1 MGGKDSLFKHLP
13 EMKFGETG
21 LPSIDDIFSGVG
33 DIVDPIQEI
42 NSQLV
47 KGVKEFCE
55 EFEKHFKEQ
64 KFSEVIRLTFDGI
77 KTSIANKEIDT
88 SKIDTTAIL
97 PRVDLAGLMA
107 GSLNVEMPDPEKIF
121 DSSLAA
127 LPAVDLA
134 KKLFLALK
142 ELVMRIKA
150 KVEEQL
156 PAIPDKVTELISKCS
171 GVDPSSIPTEAQ
183 EAFASNP
190 WGMAL
195 AIRNAKNNLAN
206 GLKLKELLES
216 LINNIKLFFEEL
228 LNSMK
233 NVKQALTA
241 PCSVKSVVP

>member
-1 MGGKDSLFKHLP
+1 MFKHLP

-21 LPSIDDIFSGVG
+21 LPSIDEVFSGVG
-33 DIVDPIQEI
+33 DVIDPIHEI
-42 NSQLV
+42 NSELV
-47 KGVKEFCE
+47 TGVKEFCE
-55 EFEKHFKEQ
+55 EFKKHFEEQ

-77 KTSIANKEIDT
+77 KTSIANKEMDA
-88 SKIDTTAIL
+88 SKIDTTALL
-97 PRVDLAGLMA
+97 PSVDLAGLMT

-121 DSSLAA
+121 DGSLAA

-150 KVEEQL
+150 KVEELL
-156 PAIPDKVTELISKCS
+156 PAVPDKVAELISKCS
-171 GVDPSSIPTEAQ
+171 DVDPSSIPTEAQ

-190 WGMAL
+190 FGIPSAMK
-195 AIRNAKNNLAN
+195 NAKNNLAN

-241 PCSVKSVVP
+241 PSSVKSVVP